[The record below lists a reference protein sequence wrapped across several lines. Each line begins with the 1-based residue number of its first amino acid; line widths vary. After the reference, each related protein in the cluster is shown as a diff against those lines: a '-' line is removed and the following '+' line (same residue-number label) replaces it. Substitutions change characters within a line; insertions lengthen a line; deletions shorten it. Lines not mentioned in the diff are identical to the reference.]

1 MLPKYKVVQEEVAN
15 LPNTAQIMWLKVD
28 SKPTKQ
34 SIANW
39 VQKWS
44 YRYTSY
50 LSDDLTNRISD
61 LMNFVTEAKVT
72 LIQDVE
78 EGDLNKL
85 IEVMGCI
92 RDVRTRTETTDA
104 MFEPLRNS
112 VALLKKWNIPVG
124 EETVSGLEEL
134 LGLWA
139 EVKKQNFN
147 TLERINPL
155 QNAEAA
161 KIKNEVEAFN
171 TEVDT
176 FRSEMQANGPYP
188 TRTRGRS
195 RSTR

>member
-72 LIQDVE
+72 LVQDVE